1 MSGLEELAGRTA
13 VITGA
18 GSGMGKAFALRFAAE
33 GMAIVAADIQ
43 PDALAATVA
52 ELTAAGRQV
61 AGVATDVADPES
73 VQRLADAAYDRFGA
87 VHLLCNNAG
96 VEGYL
101 DGPIWAATPKDWEW
115 TVGVNFWS
123 VVHGIR
129 AFLPRMLAGGEPG
142 HVVNTCSMT
151 AVVSAGNMYAITK
164 HAVLALTEVLALDLA
179 RRDAP
184 IGVTAL
190 CPGIIATNLFR
201 GSRNRPA
208 RLREDDLAA
217 DGDTDTIL
225 AGGLSRDRDARAG
238 RDTRER
244 MHATLAAGMPPADVA
259 IKLVAAVRAGTRYLL
274 TDHDWDPRI
283 QERHDSIMGSA
294 AGSRTA
300 PSSGGL
306 QETVSGSQ
314 RANGAADG

>member
-1 MSGLEELAGRTA
+1 MEELAGRTA

-18 GSGMGKAFALRFAAE
+18 GSGMGRAFALRFAAE
-33 GMAIVAADIQ
+33 GMTIVAADIQ

-52 ELTAAGRQV
+52 ELASAGYETAGIV
-61 AGVATDVADPES
+61 TDVADPDS
-73 VQRLADAAYDRFGA
+73 VQRLADAAFDRFGA

-101 DGPIWAATPKDWEW
+101 DGPIWAATARDWEW

-123 VVHGIR
+123 VVNGIR
-129 AFLPRMLAGGEPG
+129 AFVPRMLADGGPG

-164 HAVLALTEVLALDLA
+164 HAVLALTEVLAADLA
-179 RRDAP
+179 KRDAP

-208 RLREDDLAA
+208 ALREDDADAQTARAA
-217 DGDTDTIL
+217 
-225 AGGLSRDRDARAG
+225 GLPPDRDAQAG
-238 RDTRER
+238 REVRER
-244 MHATLAAGMPPADVA
+244 MHATLAAGMPPAEVA
-259 IKLVAAVRAGTRYLL
+259 AQLVNAVRAGTRYLL

-283 QERHDSIMGSA
+283 QARHESVMAGA
-294 AGSRTA
+294 AGPLA
-300 PSSGGL
+300 P
-306 QETVSGSQ
+306 
-314 RANGAADG
+314 A

>member
-1 MSGLEELAGRTA
+1 MEDLAGRTA

-52 ELTAAGRQV
+52 ELTAAGHPV
-61 AGVATDVADPES
+61 AGVATDVANPDS
-73 VQRLADAAYDRFGA
+73 VHRLADAAYDRFGA

-101 DGPIWAATPKDWEW
+101 DGPIWAATTKDWEW

-129 AFLPRMLAGGEPG
+129 AFVPRMLAGGEPG

-208 RLREDDLAA
+208 SLREDDAGAALAA
-217 DGDTDTIL
+217 
-225 AGGLSRDRDARAG
+225 GLPTGRDAHAG
-238 RDTRER
+238 HETRER
-244 MHATLAAGMPPADVA
+244 MHAMLATGMPPAEVA
-259 IKLVAAVRAGTRYLL
+259 AMLADAVRAGTRYLL
-274 TDHDWDPRI
+274 TDHDWDSRI
-283 QERHDSIMGSA
+283 LERHSSIL
-294 AGSRTA
+294 AGATEPA
-300 PSSGGL
+300 PPSVPGL
-306 QETVSGSQ
+306 LTQAVVAPEQ
-314 RANGAADG
+314 NEQNKNGAGDG

>member
-1 MSGLEELAGRTA
+1 MDELAGRTA

-52 ELTAAGRQV
+52 ELAAAGHQA
-61 AGVATDVADPES
+61 AGIATDVADPDS
-73 VQRLADAAYDRFGA
+73 VQRLADAAYERFGA

-129 AFLPRMLAGGEPG
+129 AFVPRMLAGGEPG

-164 HAVLALTEVLALDLA
+164 HAVLALTEVLAQDLA
-179 RRDAP
+179 RRAAP

-208 RLREDDLAA
+208 RLREDDADSGADAVQAA
-217 DGDTDTIL
+217 
-225 AGGLSRDRDARAG
+225 GLPRDRDAQAG
-238 RDTRER
+238 REMRER
-244 MHATLAAGMPPADVA
+244 MHATLAAGMPPAEVA
-259 IKLVAAVRAGTRYLL
+259 AKLVDAVRAGARYLL
-274 TDHDWDPRI
+274 TDHDWDSRI
-283 QERHDSIMGSA
+283 RERHELIMAGA
-294 AGSRTA
+294 AGPLAAAFGELQNIVPEGQRT
-300 PSSGGL
+300 
-306 QETVSGSQ
+306 
-314 RANGAADG
+314 NGAADG